1 MKAPT
6 TFMRSSSENVSPAS
20 PPTVSPASQSPLV
33 YALTIFL
40 SAFLLFQIQPVIAK
54 IILPWF
60 GGSAAVWT
68 ACMLFFQLALLLG
81 YLYAHWIA
89 TRLPSRN
96 QSIVHIA
103 LLTLSLVSLP
113 VLPGAWWK
121 PSGSGEPLLRI
132 LGLLA
137 ATIGLP
143 YLLLSATSPLLQSW
157 HARSSGGTVP
167 YRFFALSNAAS
178 MLALLSYPV
187 AVEPYFTTHAQAW
200 TWSVTYAAFTVFCA
214 FAAWRSWHAPAPKRA
229 PAIHAR
235 ARPPGSLQLL
245 WLALAACASAL
256 LLSVT
261 NHLSQNVAA
270 IPFLW
275 VLPHSIYLLTFILC
289 FENPRWYRRA
299 AFVRLAAVALCS
311 MAYATS
317 NSIEI
322 SDLRISLPLFAF
334 SLFICCMVCHG
345 ELARLKPD
353 AQHLTTFYL
362 MTAAGGALGGLFV
375 AFLAPAVFPA
385 LYEFPIAITTC
396 GFLIVYVFY
405 RQNPRGSLHSPVWF
419 ICAALA
425 LAIGVYVAHETRATV
440 AGSRLLVRNFYGTLR
455 VNDDEKTADEE
466 ATRQLTHGTINHGQQ
481 FLSPDL
487 RRKPTTYYGPTT
499 GIGVALKQLGRSG
512 PLRVGVIGL
521 GTGTLAAYG
530 RAGDTFRFYEINPLV
545 PRIAN
550 TQFTFLQDS
559 AARIDVVLGDARLSQ
574 EREPAQHFDLLAV
587 DAFSG
592 DSVPVHLLTREACAV
607 YWRHLKPD
615 GVLAFHVS
623 NKFLD
628 LAPVAKQTAA
638 ASQRDALLVSNEIDD
653 ETGTFEAD
661 WVLVTNREDLSR
673 WPFAAGPPKKISVGP
688 RMRMWTDDYSN
699 LWQSLK

>member
-1 MKAPT
+1 M
-6 TFMRSSSENVSPAS
+6 SPAS
-20 PPTVSPASQSPLV
+20 PLTVSAASQSPLV

-40 SAFLLFQIQPVIAK
+40 GAFLLFQIQPVIAK

-89 TRLPSRN
+89 TRLPSRT

-121 PSGSGEPLLRI
+121 PSGSDNPLLRI

-157 HARSSGGTVP
+157 HARSGGGAFP

-187 AVEPYFTTHAQAW
+187 AVDPYFTTHAQAW
-200 TWSVTYAAFTVFCA
+200 AWSITYAAFTVFCA
-214 FAAWRSWHAPAPKRA
+214 FAAWQSWHAAGPKAA
-229 PAIHAR
+229 PAIQAR
-235 ARPPGSLQLL
+235 AWPQGSLQLL

-275 VLPHSIYLLTFILC
+275 VLPLSLYLLTFILC
-289 FENPRWYRRA
+289 FESPRWYRRA
-299 AFVRLAAVALCS
+299 LFIRLAAVALGS

-353 AQHLTTFYL
+353 AEHLTTFYL

-385 LYEFPIAITTC
+385 LYEFPIAITAC
-396 GFLIVYVFY
+396 GLLIVYVFY
-405 RQNPRGSLHSPVWF
+405 RQNPRGSLRSPVWF
-419 ICAALA
+419 VCAALA

-455 VNDDEKTADEE
+455 VSDNEKTADEE

-499 GIGVALKQLGRSG
+499 GIGLALKQLGESG

-545 PRIAN
+545 PLIAN

-559 AARIDVVLGDARLSQ
+559 PARTEVVLGDARLSL

-638 ASQRDALLVSNEIDD
+638 ASQRDAVLVSNEIDV
-653 ETGTFEAD
+653 ESGTFEAD

-673 WPFAAGPPKKISVGP
+673 WPFATGPPKKIPVGP
-688 RMRMWTDDYSN
+688 QMRMWTDDYSN